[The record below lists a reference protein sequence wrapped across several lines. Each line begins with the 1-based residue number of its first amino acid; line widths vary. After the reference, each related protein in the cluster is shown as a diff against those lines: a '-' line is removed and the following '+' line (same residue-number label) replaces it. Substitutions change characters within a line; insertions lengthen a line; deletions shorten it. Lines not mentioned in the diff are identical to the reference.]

1 MKVNGLH
8 LLKGDFILNHYF
20 ELAESITF
28 VDRNNKKEIFSNDPN
43 LEFIGKGRSAIVYK
57 IRGTNKVLKVFY
69 PQFSHIAK
77 EEGEIYQEL
86 QNISY
91 FPTLYEIGENYIVI
105 DYIEGNTLFECLL
118 QGIQINPDIIGEVDY
133 ALSLAK
139 QRGLNP
145 SDIHL
150 RNLILTSKNRI
161 QVIDVARFRQTKD
174 CTQWRDLKKSFYTF
188 YQKPFFPKRIPE
200 RILNFIATLYKKKII
215 RL

>member
-20 ELAESITF
+20 ELAGSITF

-133 ALSLAK
+133 ALSLD
-139 QRGLNP
+139 N
-145 SDIHL
+145 
-150 RNLILTSKNRI
+150 
-161 QVIDVARFRQTKD
+161 
-174 CTQWRDLKKSFYTF
+174 
-188 YQKPFFPKRIPE
+188 
-200 RILNFIATLYKKKII
+200 
-215 RL
+215 